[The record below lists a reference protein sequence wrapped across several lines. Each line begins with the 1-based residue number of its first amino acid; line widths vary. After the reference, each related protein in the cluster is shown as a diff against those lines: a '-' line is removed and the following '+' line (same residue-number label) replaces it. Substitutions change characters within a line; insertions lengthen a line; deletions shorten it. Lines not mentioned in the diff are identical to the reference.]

1 MEIMQRQLREEK
13 KEDFQAPENRITEL
27 YRLEGASGVHQ
38 VQSFY

>member
-1 MEIMQRQLREEK
+1 MEIIQRQLREEK
-13 KEDFQAPENRITEL
+13 KDFQAPENRITEL